1 MVIFHMEL
9 LRGTNSRV
17 AIRHE
22 SQDAKGYGRGIDLPG
37 RGQRFDGLQ
46 PFPVQDD
53 AAETKQV
60 DIGLPMKHRGMGMS
74 AS

>member
-46 PFPVQDD
+46 PFHVQDD
-53 AAETKQV
+53 AAATKQV
-60 DIGLPMKHRGMGMS
+60 GIGLRNETQGNGMS
-74 AS
+74 TS